1 VPQAQ
6 EKEQGTSCGHQGE
19 EKNVAP
25 LQGEMGPPSGRREQ
39 RLFPKKKPL
48 QSRRRSRTGVGKD
61 REM

>member
-25 LQGEMGPPSGRREQ
+25 LQGETGPPSGREQ

-48 QSRRRSRTGVGKD
+48 QSRRRSRTGAAKD
-61 REM
+61 RER